1 MIVCFYV
8 LPSAQVI
15 RQWHFEKC
23 FFLVLC
29 GFNRWLESDI
39 MCVFYVLAN
48 YLGCYVLFTVFVV
61 IRCELEN

>member
-1 MIVCFYV
+1 M
-8 LPSAQVI
+8 L
-15 RQWHFEKC
+15 RHFEKY

-48 YLGCYVLFTVFVV
+48 YLGCYMLFTVFVV